1 MLEDGYPTQ
10 EEKSRAGEH
19 TAKLGGADDIP
30 VPLVRGHIASGEEG
44 EETIQYPPVASEE
57 GGDVLEQ
64 EHWRPVDA
72 YVVECSVEQCE

>member
-1 MLEDGYPTQ
+1 MLGDGYPTQ
-10 EEKSRAGEH
+10 EEESRAGEH
-19 TAKLGGADDIP
+19 TAKLGGADNIP

-64 EHWRPVDA
+64 EHWGLVEAD
-72 YVVECSVEQCE
+72 VVECGIEQCE